1 MSTING
7 VSGNSAND
15 PWAAMKAQRSQMQ
28 AKMFA
33 KVDTDGSGGVDPA
46 ELQTMLS
53 EVSQKTGMSLSG
65 DTAQTFSKMDS
76 NGDGSLSSDELGQG
90 MQALMQPPSTVDFAQ
105 SRQTSGG
112 SDGKQDDLFAKIDT
126 NGDGSIDKTEL
137 SAFGDKVKQNGGKD
151 GGPSADDM
159 FAKLDTDGDSHI
171 SKSEF
176 EAGKPQQAAHGA
188 GKSDHPDGPPPGG
201 GPGGPGG
208 AAKSESANKTY
219 DKLDTNQD
227 GTVSELER
235 LVGAIKDAA
244 AAAATGSSSASSAS
258 NSAQA
263 DSDQDSDSSA
273 NSEATANKTVA
284 KPDNY
289 VDVAKLAKQI
299 YQQIA
304 AGISSTTSSLLSA
317 SA

>member
-53 EVSQKTGMSLSG
+53 EVSQKTGVSLSG
-65 DTAQTFSKMDS
+65 DSAQTFTKMDS

-90 MQALMQPPSTVDFAQ
+90 MQALTQPPSTVDFAQ

-112 SDGKQDDLFAKIDT
+112 SDGKQDDLFAKIYT

-137 SAFGDKVKQNGGKD
+137 SAFGDKVKPNGGKD

-159 FAKLDTDGDSHI
+159 FAKLDTDGDSHL

-176 EAGKPQQAAHGA
+176 EA

-208 AAKSESANKTY
+208 AAKSDSASKTY

-244 AAAATGSSSASSAS
+244 ASAATGSSAASSAS